1 MLYMRGNMSIITRF
15 NTLALTFFL
24 FSFSAIF
31 AESLQYE
38 NKIIEKIEIVRDNST
53 IDEFDASAVKSKIKT
68 KEGDHFSQTEF
79 DSDLKVLSQNFDRVF
94 PEIITVDQKI
104 HILLKVREKPTIRTI
119 FWTGNCKIKTTC
131 LEEELGIRNNSVLD
145 RKAFNKAFHKLKA
158 YYVKEGFFEA
168 ALEYCIN
175 ENEGCNEVNIE
186 ISIVEGRAGRIK
198 NIIYSGLNKCEK
210 KEIEDLV
217 VSKTYNLFMS
227 WFTNEGTY
235 NEDAVMQ
242 DQFTILNY
250 LQNKGYADAKVNIEV
265 CQAEEANRITLFV
278 KVEKGLP
285 YTIGEISFEGNAI
298 FCDDDI
304 WEKINLKRGSC
315 YSPEAIRATA
325 TAITSLYGKCG
336 YIDALVDYEPR
347 LICDECVYSLHFQ
360 INEGEAYRVGLIKV
374 LGNCTTFTN
383 VILHETLLVPGEL
396 FNSDKLSATETRLKN
411 VGYFESVNVYAVK
424 TDSNSGLGGNYRDV
438 HVEVSEGS
446 TGQIGASGGYSTTE
460 KLFGSLNLTENNFN
474 YKGLSRV
481 WSNGLQAIRG
491 GGEYANITATF
502 GQKSR
507 SYILSWTKP
516 YFMDSRWSVGF
527 EIENSSTRYIS
538 EQYNILANGFTLH
551 ATNQLNVFTRV
562 GYHYRLRNT
571 DVHLSNGKK
580 LSRQEREQL
589 HSDGIISALGLNL
602 VYDSTDHPLRPMNG
616 YKSRLESELAGFG
629 GDYQFFALAYLN
641 SLYYQL
647 DKDSVI
653 KFQGDFKSVT
663 PILQTTASRIPI
675 DERLFLGGDNTL
687 RGFKP
692 YKVGP
697 KFKNKYKHGKLV
709 TKGGPKGGMCLQ
721 FLSVEASRRLMSK
734 LDAFIYCD
742 SGHLSFHNLGFGRMY
757 TAAGFGV
764 RVQIFPGSPP
774 LQFGIGFPFNAK
786 SKGQEKQFFLNVG
799 GKF

>member
-1 MLYMRGNMSIITRF
+1 MSIIRRF
-15 NTLALTFFL
+15 NKLALTFFL

-31 AESLQYE
+31 AESIQFE
-38 NKIIEKIEIVRDNST
+38 NKIIERIEIVSDNSGV
-53 IDEFDASAVKSKIKT
+53 DDFDSSTARSKIKT
-68 KEGDHFSQTEF
+68 KEGDHFSQSEF
-79 DSDLKVLSQNFDRVF
+79 DGDLKVLSQNFDRVS
-94 PEIITVDQKI
+94 PEVICIDQKI
-104 HILLKVREKPTIRTI
+104 HIILRVREKPTIRTI
-119 FWTGNCKIKTTC
+119 FWTGNCKIKTNR
-131 LEEELGIRNNSVLD
+131 LEEELGIRNNSILD
-145 RKAFNKAFHKLKA
+145 RQAFNKAFHKLKA

-168 ALEYCIN
+168 ALEYRIN
-175 ENEGCNEVNIE
+175 EKEGCNEVDIE
-186 ISIVEGRAGRIK
+186 ISIIEGRAGRIK
-198 NIIYSGLNKCEK
+198 DIVYRGLNKCEIK
-210 KEIEDLV
+210 DIEDLV

-235 NEDAVMQ
+235 NEDAIMQ

-265 CQAEEANRITLFV
+265 CQAEEANRIILIV

-285 YTIGEISFEGNAI
+285 YTIGEISFEGNAL

-304 WEKINLKRGSC
+304 WNKINLYRGC
-315 YSPEAIRATA
+315 TYSPDAIRATA

-347 LICDECVYSLHFQ
+347 LSCDECVYSLHFY
-360 INEGEAYRVGLIKV
+360 INEGEAFRVGLIKV

-383 VILHETLLVPGEL
+383 VILHETLLIPGEV
-396 FNSDKLSATETRLKN
+396 FNSDKLAATETRLKN

-424 TDSNSGLGGNYRDV
+424 SDCNSGLGGNYRDV
-438 HVEVSEGS
+438 HIEVSEAS

-474 YKGLSRV
+474 YKGLSHV
-481 WSNGLQAIRG
+481 WSDGLQAIRG

-502 GQKSR
+502 GQRSR
-507 SYILSWTKP
+507 SYVLSWTKP

-538 EQYNILANGFTLH
+538 KDYNILANGFTLH
-551 ATNQLNVFTRV
+551 ATNQLNAFTRV

-571 DVHLSNGKK
+571 DVHLTNKSEM
-580 LSRQEREQL
+580 SRQEREQL

-602 VYDSTDHPLRPMNG
+602 VYDSTDNPLRPMNG
-616 YKSRLESELAGFG
+616 YKSRLESELAGVG

-641 SLYYQL
+641 SYYYQL

-653 KFQGDFKSVT
+653 RFQGDFKSIT
-663 PILQTTASRIPI
+663 PILQTPANRIPI
-675 DERLFLGGDNTL
+675 DERLFLGGDNTI

-697 KFKNKYKHGKLV
+697 IFD
-709 TKGGPKGGMCLQ
+709 GGDPKGGMCLQ
-721 FLSVEASRRLMSK
+721 FLSIEISRRLMSK
-734 LDAFIYCD
+734 LDVFAFCD
-742 SGHLSFHNLGFGRMY
+742 SGHLSFHNFGFGRMY
-757 TAAGFGV
+757 TSAGVGA

-786 SKGQEKQFFLNVG
+786 RKGQEKQFFLNVG